1 MPAYNAAKTIKAT
14 LKSIPHRSKYK
25 LLVCDDDSLD
35 STVIVARNLG
45 LEVITRPKNGGYGA
59 NQKTLYNTV
68 LSFENADVIIM
79 LHPDNQYDASI
90 IPKMTEL
97 IENDT
102 ADFVLGNRMFA
113 DMAKKGGMPLW
124 KRVTNRT
131 LTTIQSRVYGLSLG
145 EFHSGLRAYRRKVL
159 ENIDFNEFSND
170 FVFDSEMIASAIAQ
184 GFRISE
190 VPVQAKYFNDAS
202 SVGITRG
209 FKYGVETLKV
219 LWRYKRGY
227 YSKKG

>member
-14 LKSIPHRSKYK
+14 LRSIPDRSKYK
-25 LLVCDDDSLD
+25 LLVCDDNSLD
-35 STVIVARNLG
+35 STAMVARSLD
-45 LEVITRPKNGGYGA
+45 LEVITHPKNSGYGA

-68 LSFENADVIIM
+68 LSFENAEIIIM

-97 IENDT
+97 IKNDT

-131 LTTIQSRVYGLSLG
+131 LTTIQSRVYGLRLG
-145 EFHSGLRAYRRKVL
+145 EFHSGLRAYHRKVL

-170 FVFDSEMIASAIAQ
+170 FSFDSEMIAAMIAQ
-184 GFRISE
+184 DFRISE
-190 VPVQAKYFNDAS
+190 VPAQVRYFKDAS
-202 SVGITRG
+202 SIGIIRG
-209 FKYGVETLKV
+209 LKYGAETLKV
-219 LWRYKRGY
+219 LWRYKKGY
-227 YSKKG
+227 YSKKD